1 MDVCLRGTDISMKKW
16 KRLTIK
22 TKIMILYSVLS
33 AILLIILIPTIY
45 MLVINT
51 FEENLRSDMESS
63 ANNVWGCLYEKDGT
77 VYIDEESIT
86 PDIVKSGVYVQV
98 YIETEQ
104 GAETVYLS
112 ADMDWALEVTGSMS
126 EKELKKEWDSFK
138 NEYLVGDQEVC
149 IYVLGNI
156 YFNSFIEDMF
166 WILVLLGIV
175 FLLISV
181 LGSRFIVSRAL
192 RPVKMITQTAAGVSL
207 NNPQQRID
215 GIESR
220 DEVGELAKT
229 FNVMLDNLED
239 AFERERQFT
248 SDVSHELRT
257 PLTVIETCA
266 DDALSTDNPEII
278 RENLNTIKKENERMT
293 KMISQLL
300 FLSRGYEGRIRFE
313 PEEFILWDL
322 VQSVVEVSFIKAQEK
337 NIKIHNN
344 VPEGLVIF
352 ADQSLFIQLFVNL
365 VDNAVKY
372 GHEDGNIWIEAFEC
386 EGFIRIIVRD
396 DGIGISEGD
405 IDHIFDR
412 FYRADRARD
421 RSGQGL
427 GLSIVKWIVELHGGE
442 IFAVSNAEKGTTFC
456 MEI

>member
-1 MDVCLRGTDISMKKW
+1 MKKW

-77 VYIDEESIT
+77 VYIDGESIT

-112 ADMDWALEVTGSMS
+112 ADMDWALEITEAIS
-126 EKELKKEWDSFK
+126 EKEFKKEWDSYYG
-138 NEYLVGDQEVC
+138 EYVVGDQAVY

-156 YFNSFIEDMF
+156 YYNSFIEDMF

-207 NNPQQRID
+207 NNPQQRIE

-239 AFERERQFT
+239 AFKRERQFT

-337 NIKIHNN
+337 NISIHNN

-372 GHEDGNIWIEAFEC
+372 GHEGGNVWIEAFEC

-396 DGIGISEGD
+396 DGIGISEED